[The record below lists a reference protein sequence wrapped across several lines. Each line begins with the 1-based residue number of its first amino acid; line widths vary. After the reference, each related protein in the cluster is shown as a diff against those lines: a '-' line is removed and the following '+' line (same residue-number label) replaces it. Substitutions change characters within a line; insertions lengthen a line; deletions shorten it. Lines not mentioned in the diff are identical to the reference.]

1 MITKSKQRTV
11 MLLTDAKKKKS
22 IQKHLYVLP
31 PQLVL
36 AHQML
41 EYKILCTLNVFCAQ

>member
-1 MITKSKQRTV
+1 MITNSKQRTV
-11 MLLTDAKKKKS
+11 MLLTDAKKKS

-36 AHQML
+36 AHRML